1 MRKVTWC
8 LGKYSGA
15 MKVRDFVVGKGGGG
29 GEWVG
34 EEGWRAGTLR
44 AKLPIWA
51 DDGGLLL
58 YPEDGVC
65 VQRLPVGPKGTEGS
79 DRWSWRGGGLGNPL
93 SGEFPGSLENACA
106 HFVS

>member
-1 MRKVTWC
+1 MRNGAEEMRKVTWC

-44 AKLPIWA
+44 AKLLFGLTT
-51 DDGGLLL
+51 GGCS
-58 YPEDGVC
+58 YTQRTVSVSSGSQSGQRGQKVPTAGRGV
-65 VQRLPVGPKGTEGS
+65 
-79 DRWSWRGGGLGNPL
+79 GGG
-93 SGEFPGSLENACA
+93 
-106 HFVS
+106 